1 MIDLQQHTDAL
12 IHRIWQND
20 AEYFG
25 SIGQKVVH
33 NGYVLYSNPG
43 LENRYDP
50 NHAGLLRLPTEDVPG
65 ALQSII
71 AHFDG
76 LRLDSVV
83 YLDAFHRPQTLAT
96 DLQAN
101 GFRPMVEWGTYDLM
115 AIRGAVTVHA
125 PDVTLSH
132 PSSATEFAQ
141 WATLRE
147 PDPYSDAA
155 IMRALRFTECSS
167 PAVIPTIVWCDG
179 VPAGRCLAFVLDG
192 VGRIE
197 SVFVDP
203 VFRRRG
209 LAQGMVTCV
218 AKEISA
224 TGAVPYL
231 FAAQGDDA
239 QRIYQRIGFETIVPN
254 AVMTYARPYGTPQ

>member
-1 MIDLQQHTDAL
+1 MIALRQHTDAL

-25 SIGQKVVH
+25 SLGQMVVH
-33 NGYVLYSNPG
+33 NGYVLYSNPA

-50 NHAGLLRLPTEDVPG
+50 NHAGLLRLRTEDVPG

-71 AHFDG
+71 AHYEALG
-76 LRLDSVV
+76 LDSVV
-83 YLDAFHRPQTLAT
+83 YLDEAHRPASLAS
-96 DLQAN
+96 DLQAL
-101 GFRPMVEWGTYDLM
+101 GFRPMVEWGITDLM
-115 AIRGAVTVHA
+115 AIRGEIALGA
-125 PDVTLSH
+125 PDVTITH
-132 PSSATEFAQ
+132 PATPAAFAQ
-141 WATLRE
+141 WAALNE

-179 VPAGRCLAFVLDG
+179 VPAGRCLAFVHDG

-197 SVFVDP
+197 CVFVDP
-203 VFRRRG
+203 AFRRRG

-218 AKEISA
+218 AQEIYA

-231 FAAQGDDA
+231 LAAQGEEA
-239 QRIYQRIGFETIVPN
+239 QRIYQRIGFETILPN
-254 AVMTYARPYGTPQ
+254 AVMTYARPYGTPL